1 MQDDRLAIG
10 IDAGTGG
17 VRALAVSTSG
27 EVAAAARKS
36 FSPPRGG
43 LPRGWHEQD
52 PESWWKAAES
62 CLAEIAGRLGK
73 RAETVAALA
82 VDGTSGTLVC
92 LNGAGEAV
100 RPALMYN
107 DARAAAEAEELCGL
121 AAGHCR
127 RHGYRFAPSF
137 AAARILWL
145 LRHEQE
151 TVAATRWFGHQADFI
166 AARLGAGRGV
176 SDYSNALKTGYD
188 LFEERWPDWVAAC
201 EGMGERLPEV
211 AAPGARIG
219 GLSPAAASA
228 TGLPAGAAVVAGAT
242 DGTAAFLASGAH
254 LPGDDNT
261 TLGTT
266 LVFKRLASRPAASP
280 DGLVY
285 SHKLPG
291 GYWLPGAAS
300 NTGGEWIGAQ
310 FPGQD
315 PAALDRQ
322 AEPLLP
328 SALTA
333 YPLARTGERFPF
345 ACARAGG
352 FCDPG
357 PASDL
362 ERYAANLQGV
372 AFTERLAYEVLDAAA
387 GAGDGGIYATG
398 AAARSDVWLQLR
410 ADATGR
416 TVHRPACPESAFGS
430 AVLAASA
437 LLGGLWQAARAM
449 VRTGRT
455 FAPDRGRGAALDE
468 RYAAFRRALEK
479 RGYLEA
485 G

>member
-17 VRALAVSTSG
+17 GRALAVTTSG

-36 FSPPRGG
+36 FPPPRGG

-73 RAETVAALA
+73 RAEAVAALA

-127 RHGYRFAPSF
+127 RHGYRFASSF

-145 LRHEQE
+145 LRHEPQ
-151 TVAATRWFGHQADFI
+151 TVAATRWFGHQADYI
-166 AARLGAGRGV
+166 AARLGARCGV

-188 LFEERWPDWVAAC
+188 LFEERWPDWVGAR
-201 EGMGERLPEV
+201 EGMGERLTEV
-211 AAPGARIG
+211 VAPGARLG
-219 GLSPAAASA
+219 ELSPPAASA

-254 LPGDDNT
+254 RPGEDNT

-266 LVFKRLASRPAASP
+266 LVFKRLARRPAASP

-285 SHKLPG
+285 SHKLPD

-300 NTGGEWIGAQ
+300 NTGGEWIGVQ

-315 PAALDRQ
+315 PAALDRR
-322 AEPLLP
+322 AAPLLP

-345 ACARAGG
+345 ACPGAEG
-352 FCDPG
+352 FCDPE

-372 AFTERLAYEVLDAAA
+372 AFTERLAYEVLEAAA
-387 GAGDGGIYATG
+387 GPGDGAVYATG

-416 TVHRPACPESAFGS
+416 TFHRPACPESAFGS
-430 AVLAASA
+430 AVLAAAA
-437 LLGGLWQAARAM
+437 LHGGLWPAARAM
-449 VRTGRT
+449 VRTERT
-455 FAPDRGRGAALDE
+455 FVPDRARGAVLDE
-468 RYAAFRRALEK
+468 RYAAFREALGK